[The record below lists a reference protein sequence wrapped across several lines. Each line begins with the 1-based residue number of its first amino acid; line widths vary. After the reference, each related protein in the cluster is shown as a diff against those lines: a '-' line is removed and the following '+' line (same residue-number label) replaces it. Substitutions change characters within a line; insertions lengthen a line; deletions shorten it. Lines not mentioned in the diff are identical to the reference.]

1 MQTISAQALAQR
13 LSDESHPR
21 PVLLDVR
28 EGWELQTCAL
38 PGVLHIPMQ
47 TIPARIE
54 ELNPADEVIC
64 ICHHGMRSMQVA
76 LFLEHHG
83 FKNVIN
89 LSGGMHAWAVQVDPQ
104 CPTY

>member
-13 LSDESHPR
+13 LTDSDQSI

-28 EGWELQTCAL
+28 ESWELQTCAL
-38 PGVLHIPMQ
+38 PNVVHIPMQ
-47 TIPARIE
+47 SIPSRIN
-54 ELNPADEVIC
+54 ELDPDQEVIC

-83 FKNVIN
+83 FTHVVN
-89 LSGGMHAWAVQVDPQ
+89 LTGGMHAWAVSVDPQ